1 MTKGSLFNL
10 EYRNYR
16 EKTTYLWYRDYCDSR
31 HLDDSTIV
39 RFGIAIYR
47 DNRQH
52 RAPIL
57 TQQTTAS
64 LAAHNDVCLVKIRHA
79 VRPQA
84 VCTYCSSRPLP

>member
-47 DNRQH
+47 DNRH
-52 RAPIL
+52 P
-57 TQQTTAS
+57 
-64 LAAHNDVCLVKIRHA
+64 
-79 VRPQA
+79 
-84 VCTYCSSRPLP
+84 Y